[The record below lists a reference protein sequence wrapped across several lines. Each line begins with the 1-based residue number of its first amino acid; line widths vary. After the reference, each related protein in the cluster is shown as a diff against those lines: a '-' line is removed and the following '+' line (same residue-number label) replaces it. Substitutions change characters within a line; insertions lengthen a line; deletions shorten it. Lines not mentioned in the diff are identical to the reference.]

1 MMPGRERLSNK
12 QRFVLLQLQAGKDS
26 KGQQVLEQLK
36 ARVLEKESD
45 FEILQT
51 PLLVRNLAKGDVIAI
66 SPHSQDA
73 YTLIQRSGNLAIRVF
88 SKTSLDKLELLLTPE
103 VEKLDGSLDLKTTR
117 ALSYSL
123 HVNLG
128 FAVIEALF
136 DNVMASFADT
146 VWYYGNVYDPQD
158 GLTPLNWWD
167 SFINQI

>member
-66 SPHSQDA
+66 WPHSQDA

-103 VEKLDGSLDLKTTR
+103 VEKLDGSPDLKTPR